1 MPETPESIVA
11 EPSASSLERDP
22 DQQTATESLL
32 TAFYSAFNNQDWDQV
47 LSMVSDDLVLDLSSE
62 ERAWGR
68 EALSAH
74 IRRTEQLQREHVF
87 DLTIMTDRTGLRAAV
102 EYTVLGIPLE
112 DSVSTPGLYSGK
124 AQSYRTN
131 MGVFFEID
139 GARISRIS
147 QYSVLPASPTL
158 GI

>member
-1 MPETPESIVA
+1 MVAGTP
-11 EPSASSLERDP
+11 ASSHRRDP
-22 DQQTATESLL
+22 RQQAATESLL
-32 TAFYSAFNNQDWDQV
+32 TAFYNAFNNQHWDQV
-47 LSMVSDDLVLDLSSE
+47 LSMVTDDLVLDLSSE

-74 IRRTEQLQREHVF
+74 ISRTEQLHREHVF
-87 DLTIMTDRTGLRAAV
+87 DITIMTDRTGLRAAV

-112 DSVSTPGLYSGK
+112 DSTATPSLYTGM

-139 GARISRIS
+139 GTRISRIS
-147 QYSVLPASPTL
+147 QYSVMPASPAL